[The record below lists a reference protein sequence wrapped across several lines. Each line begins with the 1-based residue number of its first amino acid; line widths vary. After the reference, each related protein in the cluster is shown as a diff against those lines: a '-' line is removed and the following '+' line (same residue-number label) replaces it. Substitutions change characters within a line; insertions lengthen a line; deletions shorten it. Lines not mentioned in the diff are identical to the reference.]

1 MANGRGILPK
11 IAPHR
16 AAQYDTL
23 NTIRFPEVAVV
34 SADLLITFIVA
45 LIVVY
50 AIPGPDMALILQTS
64 IARGTR
70 TGLTAAG
77 GLAVSRAT
85 HVTLSACGVAAL
97 LKAAPWL
104 YEIVRYGGA
113 VYLAY
118 IAIQIFRSPM
128 FALQASGAASPQTNE
143 PGALR
148 QAFVKGL
155 LTNLLNP
162 KALLF
167 CSVLLPQFLRPAA
180 GPIALQVAELGIVLL
195 VVGMLFDA
203 LYAVGAGR
211 IAVLLRKYP
220 LAQTLQRWTFSAA
233 LLGFAVRLS
242 LD

>member
-1 MANGRGILPK
+1 MGFPQRI
-11 IAPHR
+11 
-16 AAQYDTL
+16 D
-23 NTIRFPEVAVV
+23 PEVAVV
-34 SADLLITFIVA
+34 SANLLVTFIAA

-64 IARGTR
+64 IARGSR
-70 TGLTAAG
+70 KGLTAAG

-113 VYLAY
+113 AYLAY
-118 IAIQIFRSPM
+118 IAIQIFRSPI
-128 FALQASGAASPQTNE
+128 FALKPESGAAAPAGEGS
-143 PGALR
+143 AWR

-167 CSVLLPQFLRPAA
+167 CSVLLPQFVRPAA
-180 GPIALQVAELGIVLL
+180 GPVSFQVAELGVILVIV
-195 VVGMLFDA
+195 GALFDA
-203 LYAVGAGR
+203 LYALGAAR
-211 IAVLLRKYP
+211 ISIVLRQYP

-233 LLGFAVRLS
+233 LIGFALRLS